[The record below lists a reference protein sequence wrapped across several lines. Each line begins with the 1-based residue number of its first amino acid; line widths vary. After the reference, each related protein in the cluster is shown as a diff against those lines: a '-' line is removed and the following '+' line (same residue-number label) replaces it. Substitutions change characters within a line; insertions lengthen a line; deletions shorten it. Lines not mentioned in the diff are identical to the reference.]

1 MAKRHPG
8 VSSIATHLVAAGLG
22 LAVWWSVKPGDV
34 AETGGAESESGAG
47 FKSSSRK
54 SDRSGR
60 GLSGEEL
67 LTRISG
73 HSAEDMGKKDPHE
86 PDAAGIRRRM
96 DEIAKWADELKPA
109 DDLAGAASAAME
121 KLLATE
127 PYGPGWEKISKE
139 AAARML
145 HWLRE
150 DPKAAMATNF
160 KRQDKTGAFE
170 GVLSV
175 AVKET
180 GVLAAAEWFGVNPM
194 ADTDLRTAISF
205 IAASDGDLG
214 VMSVLKDRV
223 PPARWGDMRTAMAQA
238 WPLEKADTLLEFAK
252 QENAPAFVL
261 LFTRTQGK
269 AGFDWLRQQMAAGT
283 IDPELRE
290 QMVRKPEFRDLY
302 LTSPHVPIEERM
314 AALQPEVGANDPN
327 QIENLDSMVKQRIA
341 FQDVRGALMDRDWRY
356 AFRHG
361 AATLDEVVADV
372 STRRPDLAKDS
383 PELLR
388 SRVIDELAEENGSA
402 VLAALSHLA
411 PEERWERAMGP
422 AERMFWSSNPQEL
435 FDYVRQIPEDAGET
449 MWERRMQIWTNH
461 TAGSSR
467 RFGKG
472 YIDWVKSLPPGLDR
486 DMAAYTVARQLN
498 DADAAAAL
506 RAEIRDPR
514 LVAKLEGEQG
524 K

>member
-1 MAKRHPG
+1 
-8 VSSIATHLVAAGLG
+8 
-22 LAVWWSVKPGDV
+22 
-34 AETGGAESESGAG
+34 
-47 FKSSSRK
+47 
-54 SDRSGR
+54 
-60 GLSGEEL
+60 
-67 LTRISG
+67 
-73 HSAEDMGKKDPHE
+73 MGKKDPHE
-86 PDAAGIRRRM
+86 PDAVGIRRRM
-96 DEIAKWADELKPA
+96 DEISKWADELKPA

-127 PYGPGWEKISKE
+127 PYGPAWEKISKE
-139 AAARML
+139 AAARMV

-150 DPKAAMATNF
+150 DPKAALATNF
-160 KRQDKTGAFE
+160 KRQDKTGAFD

-205 IAASDGDLG
+205 VAASEGDLG

-238 WPLEKADTLLEFAK
+238 WPLDKADALLEFAK
-252 QENAPAFVL
+252 QEKAPAFVL

-269 AGFDWLRQQMAAGT
+269 AGFDWLRQQMAAGA
-283 IDPELRE
+283 IDPELQE

-302 LTSPHVPIEERM
+302 LSSPHVPIEERM
-314 AALQPEVGANDPN
+314 EALQSEMARED
-327 QIENLDSMVKQRIA
+327 ENLAANLGKVIKQRIA
-341 FQDVRGALMDRDWRY
+341 FMDVRGALIERDWRY

-361 AATLDEVVADV
+361 AATVDEVVADI
-372 STRRPDLAKDS
+372 SARRPDLAKDS

-388 SRVIDELAEENGSA
+388 SRVIDELAEEDGSA
-402 VLAALSHLA
+402 VLAALSHLP
-411 PEERWERAMGP
+411 PEERWEQAMGP

-435 FDYVRQIPEDAGET
+435 FDYVRQIPEDAGDA
-449 MWERRMQIWTNH
+449 MWERRMQIWKNH
-461 TAGSSR
+461 SAGAPR
-467 RFGKG
+467 RFGNG
-472 YIDWVKSLPPGLDR
+472 YVDWVKSLPPGLDR
-486 DMAAYTVARQLN
+486 DMAAYALAGQIDN
-498 DADAAAAL
+498 ADSAAAL